1 MSVSIWLVY
10 IAPMLLVWAAYSA
23 QQRQRRHRE
32 ARNLAVLESAL
43 RAGLHEPAS
52 LHPIIDAS
60 RCIGCGS
67 CLAACPEQP
76 EHQVL
81 GMIDGKAQLIS
92 PVDCIGHGACRSA
105 CPVGAITLV

>member
-23 QQRQRRHRE
+23 QQRRRRPRE
-32 ARNLAVLESAL
+32 TLNPAALEPAR

-52 LHPIIDAS
+52 LHPLIDAS

-67 CLAACPEQP
+67 CVAACPEQP
-76 EHQVL
+76 EHEVL
-81 GMIDGKAQLIS
+81 GMIDGKGQLIS
-92 PVDCIGHGACRSA
+92 PVDWHGH
-105 CPVGAITLV
+105 